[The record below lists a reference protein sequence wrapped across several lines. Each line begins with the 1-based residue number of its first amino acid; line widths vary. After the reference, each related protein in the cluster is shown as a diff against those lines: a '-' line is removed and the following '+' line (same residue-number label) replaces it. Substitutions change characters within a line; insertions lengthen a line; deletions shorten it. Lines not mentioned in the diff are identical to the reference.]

1 MHEQTT
7 HQKVALVTGANK
19 GIGRAAAG
27 QLAALGMTVL
37 LGARDPQRGEEAAAA
52 LRAAGG
58 DAHAVTLYVTDPTT
72 IQEAAKQA
80 EERFGHL
87 DVLINN
93 AGISGSGQVSP
104 EDAYDQVPSSV
115 DLDMVRAVFETNV
128 FGVIAV
134 TNAMLPLLRRS
145 PAPRIVNVSSH
156 AASLTIT
163 SDPGRPLCSAAAVG
177 GVRAVQDRADR
188 ADRAVRQCAA
198 EGRHPDQRRRP
209 RLRRH
214 GQQQPHRG
222 PYGRAG
228 RRGVGA
234 LGHAR
239 RGRADRGVLQR
250 GGPGALVI
258 VALTAADGR
267 AAGNSGSRRAAYAA
281 FGWVLAFLAWHVV
294 WAVTG
299 LRFPHHDWSGAA
311 RMLMWGFDAIIYVMR
326 GRRDRAAAGARAALG
341 APGPRGGCCCGRPG
355 PGARYSAH
363 AGSRVPPTTWRRCIG
378 FSRGSPA

>member
-58 DAHAVTLYVTDPTT
+58 DAHAVTLDVTDPAT
-72 IQEAAKQA
+72 IQEAAKLA
-80 EERFGHL
+80 EVRFGHL

-163 SDPGRPLCSAAAVG
+163 SDPDGPFAALLPSAAYA
-177 GVRAVQDRADR
+177 
-188 ADRAVRQCAA
+188 
-198 EGRHPDQRRRP
+198 PSKT
-209 RLRRH
+209 
-214 GQQQPHRG
+214 
-222 PYGRAG
+222 
-228 RRGVGA
+228 
-234 LGHAR
+234 
-239 RGRADRGVLQR
+239 
-250 GGPGALVI
+250 
-258 VALTAADGR
+258 ALTALTVQYANELRKDGILINAAAPGYVDTDSNNHTGVLTVAQGAAVLVRLATLGADGPT
-267 AAGNSGSRRAAYAA
+267 AGFFSEE
-281 FGWVLAFLAWHVV
+281 
-294 WAVTG
+294 
-299 LRFPHHDWSGAA
+299 
-311 RMLMWGFDAIIYVMR
+311 
-326 GRRDRAAAGARAALG
+326 
-341 APGPRGGCCCGRPG
+341 GP
-355 PGARYSAH
+355 
-363 AGSRVPPTTWRRCIG
+363 VPW
-378 FSRGSPA
+378 